1 MELVLLAFAYAALLF
16 VAVGIAQG
24 SPTWEMEDPPYVN
37 VNLRKPVREIDRKQP
52 PTPLQ
57 TPDPAVTVD
66 KAAVSVDL
74 GKTTLVSSVMVK
86 TPYYCR
92 DNQSDEEALK
102 MMRDLNL
109 PYLPVLD
116 SNLRVVG
123 VVSMRDLMRSKE
135 QEDPPPSG
143 K

>member
-1 MELVLLAFAYAALLF
+1 
-16 VAVGIAQG
+16 
-24 SPTWEMEDPPYVN
+24 MEDPPYVN
-37 VNLRKPVREIDRKQP
+37 VNLCKPVRQVDRKQL
-52 PTPLQ
+52 TPLQ
-57 TPDPAVTVD
+57 TPDL
-66 KAAVSVDL
+66 AVSDDL
-74 GKTTLVSSVMVK
+74 GKTKLVHSVMVK

-102 MMRDLNL
+102 MMRELDL

-135 QEDPPPSG
+135 QKDSPPSG

>member
-1 MELVLLAFAYAALLF
+1 MELALLAFGYAAFLF

-37 VNLRKPVREIDRKQP
+37 VNLRKPVRKVDRKP
-52 PTPLQ
+52 LTPLQ
-57 TPDPAVTVD
+57 TPDL
-66 KAAVSVDL
+66 AVSDDL
-74 GKTTLVSSVMVK
+74 GKTKLVSSVMVK

-102 MMRDLNL
+102 MMRELNL
-109 PYLPVLD
+109 PYLPVVD
-116 SNLRVVG
+116 SNLRIVG

-135 QEDPPPSG
+135 QKDPPPSG